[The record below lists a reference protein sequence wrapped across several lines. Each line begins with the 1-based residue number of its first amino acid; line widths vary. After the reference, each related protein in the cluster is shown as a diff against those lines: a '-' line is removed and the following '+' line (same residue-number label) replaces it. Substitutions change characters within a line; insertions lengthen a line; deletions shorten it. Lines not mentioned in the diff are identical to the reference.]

1 MNEIRHILGVE
12 WRADPANGPGELIG
26 AAMRFG
32 DVANLPWGKERF
44 EPRSIHYATGGVI
57 LNRQHDRGRPLA
69 RFPEGGLTL
78 DMSDSAL
85 TMRARVAD
93 TTEGRDTVALVRSG
107 VLRGLSV
114 EFVPEKERSEGLL
127 RIIERAKL
135 VGIAVV
141 DDGAYDGATVGCM
154 VKREAERTF
163 RLKGAPVRYREHGEW
178 L

>member
-1 MNEIRHILGVE
+1 MIEIRHLTGIE
-12 WRADPANGPGELIG
+12 WRADPANGPGELTG
-26 AAMRFG
+26 AVMRFG
-32 DVANLPWGKERF
+32 EVAALPWGKERF
-44 EPRSIHYATGGVI
+44 EPRSLHFDPAGVI

-69 RFPEGGLTL
+69 RFPGGLTL

-93 TTEGRDTVALVRSG
+93 TTEGRDTVALVRAG

-114 EFVPEKERSEGLL
+114 EFIPEKERSEGDL
-127 RIIERAKL
+127 RVVERAKL

-141 DDGAYDGATVGCM
+141 DNGAYSEATVESNRARVFHHYG
-154 VKREAERTF
+154 VT
-163 RLKGAPVRYREHGEW
+163 EW